1 MKNQATRIHMSV
13 CSFLVRVCVCRCS
26 SGWTGL
32 RCESVATGESTSNS
46 GEGNYFRFDVESLLF
61 RLKSKV
67 TPCTVL
73 MCTCVYLRV
82 CLGTA
87 SIIIPVLLL
96 LLLILLAVGA
106 LFWYRRRMRG

>member
-1 MKNQATRIHMSV
+1 MHSA
-13 CSFLVRVCVCRCS
+13 
-26 SGWTGL
+26 
-32 RCESVATGESTSNS
+32 
-46 GEGNYFRFDVESLLF
+46 D
-61 RLKSKV
+61 
-67 TPCTVL
+67 
-73 MCTCVYLRV
+73 VYLCLFVCV